1 MSLSSDAIVKQEII
15 DSLGTSYRNVQLRIF
30 RQSSNQDQLPFS
42 KGGLTFGYAHVY
54 YGSCDACWYVNEQW
68 IDEYDGSVVDR
79 KPVIAI
85 EGTDALN
92 RKSTGNAQYQRFHH
106 ALGAVKNG
114 IIGIYYLRKGIYKI
128 RPDLFGM
135 AHFASQVEPG
145 SYLVIDDLKIVK
157 DILNLYESPTE
168 LQNYIDGYLNYMRS
182 IFDAE
187 FNKQYEGSWEN
198 FADTRSTIIKKDYVI
213 KYAARSRR
221 NFTDSSQRAGHI
233 AVGEMYLTRYY
244 FYGKKFYYLF
254 PRMSDE
260 DLEYLDEHKSND
272 KEWRILKHEP
282 DVEIKTVDDIIG
294 LTPSIKDALM
304 TIKDEPVIGG
314 PARSIYNKCVD
325 KIVDGL
331 KSGTLQIKH

>member
-54 YGSCDACWYVNEQW
+54 YGSCDAAWF
-68 IDEYDGSVVDR
+68 IDAKWTDGYDGTAINE
-79 KPVIAI
+79 KPLIAL

-92 RKSTGNAQYQRFHH
+92 RGSSGNAQTQRFHH
-106 ALGAVKNG
+106 VLGAVKDG
-114 IIGIYYLRKGIYKI
+114 IIGVYYLRKGSDKI

-135 AHFASQVEPG
+135 AYFASKVEKG
-145 SYLVIDDLKIVK
+145 KYLIIDDLVVVK
-157 DILNLYESPTE
+157 NILNVYDSPAKC
-168 LQNYIDGYLNYMRS
+168 LKYINDYMEYMYS
-182 IFDAE
+182 IFQE
-187 FNKQYEGSWEN
+187 YFQRMYEGSWQN
-198 FADTRSTIIKKDYVI
+198 FADARSTIIKKDYVI

-221 NFTDSSQRAGHI
+221 NFTDASQRAGHI

-254 PRMSDE
+254 LRMSDE
-260 DLEYLDEHKSND
+260 DLEYLDEHKSDD
-272 KEWRILKHEP
+272 KEWRILRHEP

-304 TIKDEPVIGG
+304 TIKDKPIIGG
-314 PARSIYNKCVD
+314 SARSIYNKCVD